1 MKKSTGMLV
10 RLSHQLKQ
18 GIQRLA
24 RKNRRPQ
31 VEEAR
36 IAFENHVAA
45 SSDSKSP
52 KKS

>member
-1 MKKSTGMLV
+1 MQKLTGVLV
-10 RLSHQLKQ
+10 RISRQLKED
-18 GIQRLA
+18 IQRIA

-45 SSDSKSP
+45 STDTKSL
-52 KKS
+52 KKT

>member
-36 IAFENHVAA
+36 IAFENHVA